1 MLNSHFLFG
10 LVVGVALYWGYQK
23 FAKGGM
29 AKKSSG
35 Q

>member
-1 MLNSHFLFG
+1 MNTNFLFG
-10 LVVGVALYWGYQK
+10 LVVGVALYWGYTK

-29 AKKSSG
+29 KKSSG